1 MDKKIYVLVEEY
13 INRLQYRVKQEEW
26 VDVTAKVDPKIAV
39 RIQEKRMIAEKE
51 EGLYEMIRR
60 YINRL
65 GRPEF
70 YRKNGELNEA
80 AFYRYAW
87 IDKST
92 WSDIRW
98 EKIIPQKKTLLKLV
112 IALELNEEEA
122 SELLRKG
129 SSCFNIRDPR
139 DQIILA
145 LIDIKCYNYQDVYD
159 VLEEYRLNGTR
170 PFENIYDVRDFE
182 IKRD

>member
-1 MDKKIYVLVEEY
+1 MNGKILVSVEEY
-13 INRLQYRVKQEEW
+13 INRLQYRVKHEEW
-26 VDVTAKVDPKIAV
+26 VDVTAKVDSKIAA
-39 RIQEKRMIAEKE
+39 RIQEKKKIAEE
-51 EGLYEMIRR
+51 EESLYEMIKR
-60 YINRL
+60 YIKRL

-98 EKIIPQKKTLLKLV
+98 EKIVPQKKTLLKLV

-122 SELLRKG
+122 VELLRKG

-145 LIDIKCYNYQDVYD
+145 LIDIKCYDYQAVYD
-159 VLEEYRLNGTR
+159 VLEEYRLNGAR
-170 PFENIYDVRDFE
+170 PFENIYDIRDFE
-182 IKRD
+182 VKKG